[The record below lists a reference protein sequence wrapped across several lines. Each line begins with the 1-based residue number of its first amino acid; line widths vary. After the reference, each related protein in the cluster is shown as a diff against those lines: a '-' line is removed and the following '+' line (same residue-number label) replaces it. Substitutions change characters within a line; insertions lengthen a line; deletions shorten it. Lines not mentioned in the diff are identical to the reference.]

1 MICER
6 QSFVTIESGPPQHMW
21 PDVAPSTEESRLE
34 AVNEDTEVLTSSMAP
49 EVMVHNP
56 A

>member
-1 MICER
+1 
-6 QSFVTIESGPPQHMW
+6 MW

-49 EVMVHNP
+49 EDVHNP
-56 A
+56 AWINA